1 MAQVSSFHRPF
12 RECFSTVSNQ
22 IIATISRR
30 WPYTGQRQSLA
41 SRYLS
46 ELCKIKQQ
54 IFNSHCFSFLFIL
67 FSFTAPLSRRRLD
80 IREPLLAAGGDLLL
94 CVCPRG
100 GHTNSQPASHKHT
113 RSQPAS
119 QPELGVCSIN

>member
-1 MAQVSSFHRPF
+1 MAQVSSFPKPF

-94 CVCPRG
+94 LCVSPG
-100 GHTNSQPASHKHT
+100 WSHQ
-113 RSQPAS
+113 QPAS
-119 QPELGVCSIN
+119 QSQTHSQSASQPARARSV